1 MEVKNNKNS
10 RETELENQLE
20 LFKKTL
26 NYKQL
31 TQNEQKISC
40 DILEKLSEFMFVFY
54 RRNNIKEWYTEEIKD
69 VLLNVFPE
77 NILANSVFFESVYIV
92 CFKFFEFLLV
102 NNSLVNCKEWL
113 IMLSD
118 IRLEIAEK
126 HEQVILQSR
135 SEQLFL
141 ELGTDMGLNM
151 SSLKDVS
158 KLYKFYNLYVAENR
172 RANFEVISRN

>member
-1 MEVKNNKNS
+1 METKNYLNN
-10 RETELENQLE
+10 REDELENQLV

-31 TQNEQKISC
+31 TQNEKKISC

-54 RRNNIKEWYTEEIKD
+54 KRNNIEEWQTEEIKD
-69 VLLNVFPE
+69 VLLNIFPE
-77 NILANSVFFESVYIV
+77 KILANSVFFESIYIV
-92 CFKFFEFLLV
+92 CFKFFESLLV
-102 NNSLVNCKEWL
+102 NNLLVNCKEWL
-113 IMLSD
+113 FMLSD
-118 IRLEIAEK
+118 IRLDIAEK
-126 HEQVILQSR
+126 HEQVISQSR

-172 RANFEVISRN
+172 RANFEVI